1 MKYGKEGL
9 SDIQTLSSETARKLD
24 IYAATFMIN
33 TLRKYTVLVRFCR
46 EIYIWYVIVFS
57 TLCQGAYGC
66 KICLLNYIWNP

>member
-57 TLCQGAYGC
+57 TLCHCHTAV
-66 KICLLNYIWNP
+66 KFAS